1 MSPRLIQVLLGLSL
15 LLNCFV
21 LAGFVYRSWIA
32 PPTFETRQPGSPPPP
47 GARPSPIDAL
57 VHDLDVDSG
66 QREAL
71 RGLLDGYTATRR
83 ERLREIQKVREQTA
97 AELKK
102 PQIDMARIDGLVDQI
117 ARLRADVQK
126 EIYARRSSWNRPC
139 VPTSAQRLHVLL
151 VERFAGT
158 LPPRPPQVLGPR
170 PALAARRS
178 RSAAMSLR
186 LDRRG
191 FVTGAAALSAG
202 LWPALPAAGRPGDGL
217 RRGAAAAVAHR
228 LRRDAGRN
236 PRPRSAGLC
245 RRGRSPPRPCAA
257 AGRHA
262 GADLDRRGQPRS
274 GASSRRPRPTR
285 KPGVDGKPL
294 QIARPVQEQGRELR
308 NWWVEEM
315 LVTDQPLVERMVM
328 FWHSHFTS
336 SMLKVRYAPALF
348 RQNALFRREALGNF
362 ATLLKDVARDPAM
375 LIYLDGMRN
384 VARQP
389 NENFARELLELFT
402 LGEGHYSEADI
413 KAAARAFTGWTVN
426 RETGQF
432 VVRPPQRDD
441 SEKTF
446 LGQTGRFG
454 GDEIIAILLKN
465 PRTAETIVE
474 KMWREFV
481 SLQPDPAE
489 VKKLAASFRQGGYE
503 IKPLLR
509 ALLMSQAFRDPANRG
524 SLIKSPV
531 ELIVGTVHVLGL
543 PVQEKTQLVR
553 MMQGLG
559 QVPFDPP
566 NVKGW
571 PGGES
576 WITTYTLLLRQ
587 QFLRRIVE
595 ATSVASTDGGMA
607 MRPGPDRRVERRQ
620 QLPDEQRDAD
630 DGAGADDGAA
640 PGRGPQPAQRRRR
653 GASRRE
659 P

>member
-1 MSPRLIQVLLGLSL
+1 M
-15 LLNCFV
+15 
-21 LAGFVYRSWIA
+21 
-32 PPTFETRQPGSPPPP
+32 
-47 GARPSPIDAL
+47 D
-57 VHDLDVDSG
+57 
-66 QREAL
+66 
-71 RGLLDGYTATRR
+71 
-83 ERLREIQKVREQTA
+83 
-97 AELKK
+97 
-102 PQIDMARIDGLVDQI
+102 
-117 ARLRADVQK
+117 
-126 EIYARRSSWNRPC
+126 
-139 VPTSAQRLHVLL
+139 
-151 VERFAGT
+151 
-158 LPPRPPQVLGPR
+158 
-170 PALAARRS
+170 
-178 RSAAMSLR
+178 LR

-202 LWPALPAAGRPGDGL
+202 LWPALPARAAQAMGFDEARLLLSRTGF
-217 RRGAAAAVAHR
+217 GATPAEIRALEVQDYAAAVDR
-228 LRRDAGRN
+228 LLSPARLQAITPPPTWLDQGPAEVRRQQQ
-236 PRPRSAGLC
+236 
-245 RRGRSPPRPCAA
+245 AA
-257 AGRHA
+257 EAA
-262 GADLDRRGQPRS
+262 P
-274 GASSRRPRPTR
+274 
-285 KPGVDGKPL
+285 KPGVDGKPP

-328 FWHSHFTS
+328 FWHGHFTS

-362 ATLLKDVARDPAM
+362 ATLLKAVARDPAM

-402 LGEGHYSEADI
+402 LGEGRYSEVDI
-413 KAAARAFTGWTVN
+413 KAAARAFTGWSVN

-432 VVRPPQRDD
+432 IERPAQHDD

-454 GDEIIAILLKN
+454 GDEIIDILLRH

-481 SLQPDPAE
+481 SLQPDPAAI
-489 VKKLAASFRQGGYE
+489 KKLAASFRQGGYE

-509 ALLMSQAFRDPANRG
+509 ALLTSQAFRDPSNRG

-531 ELIVGTVHVLGL
+531 ELIVGTIHVLGL

-553 MMQGLG
+553 MLQGLG

-571 PGGES
+571 AGGES

-595 ATSVASTDGGMA
+595 ATSVASTEGGMA
-607 MRPGPDRRVERRQ
+607 MRPGPDRRTERRQ
-620 QLPDEQRDAD
+620 QMPRDAGKD
-630 DGAGADDGAA
+630 EGAMQMME
-640 PGRGPQPAQRRRR
+640 PRPVEGRSLRNAGGEARL
-653 GASRRE
+653 GASLQGTDSAMLLRTLLPRA
-659 P
+659 PIDPIDASASPGAVVAAAMLDPAYQLK